1 MIEFKESK
9 LKLKALPAAFIT
21 AVALMAAGSPAHA
34 APDDN
39 QEPSTSARL
48 TEMKGQIQSI
58 NEELS
63 GQRAT
68 LGALKTE
75 IYAQR
80 EETDDYRRSLLS
92 EMKALRRQNQSLVD
106 SIYDNRVLAS
116 KNEMTEVKPLRNYDL
131 QTPDG
136 KMYFGED
143 EYVYVKEADATFDA
157 RIDTG
162 AAVSSISAQDIT
174 EFERNGKRWYRFT
187 VEANDHKIQ
196 VEAPYVRTSTI
207 RQVSKHTTTERI
219 VVALN
224 VKVGD
229 YSTTSEFTLSDRT
242 RLQYPLLI
250 GRTLMQDI
258 AVVDVARDHIQGRNK
273 DTFLILSREDYEK
286 AMKAGKDPNA
296 AYKQKQEAAAAVG
309 QIARPSGEYGSNLG
323 SNSENALPAVR
334 NKSVSDDKD
343 KAASGP
349 VKATP
354 KSAAGQITEPVKD
367 EKAAKDEKSTKPA
380 KDEKADKPAKDE
392 KSTKPAKD
400 EKADK
405 PAKDEKAAK
414 DEKSTKPAKD
424 EKSAKADKA
433 ATSEKADKSK
443 ADNKDG
449 KDKAEKSEKTDKS
462 EKSATAD
469 SKDDKAES
477 DKEAK

>member
-334 NKSVSDDKD
+334 NKSVSDEKD

-367 EKAAKDEKSTKPA
+367 DKAAKPAKNEKSA
-380 KDEKADKPAKDE
+380 KDEKAAKPAQDD
-392 KSTKPAKD
+392 KSAKD
-400 EKADK
+400 EKAAK

-414 DEKSTKPAKD
+414 DEKSGKD
-424 EKSAKADKA
+424 DKA

>member
-367 EKAAKDEKSTKPA
+367 DKAAKPAKDEKAAKPAKDEKAAKDDKSTKPA

-392 KSTKPAKD
+392 KSAKD
-400 EKADK
+400 
-405 PAKDEKAAK
+405 
-414 DEKSTKPAKD
+414 
-424 EKSAKADKA
+424 DKA

-443 ADNKDG
+443 ADDKDG
-449 KDKAEKSEKTDKS
+449 KDKA